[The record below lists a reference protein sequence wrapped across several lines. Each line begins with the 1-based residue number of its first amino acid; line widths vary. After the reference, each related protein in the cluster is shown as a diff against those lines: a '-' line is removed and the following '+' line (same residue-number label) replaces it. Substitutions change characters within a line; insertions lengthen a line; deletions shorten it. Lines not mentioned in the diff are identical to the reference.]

1 VFRGTAGI
9 GISIEATFLG
19 KNLDTLPKPE
29 PGCYFRHPIKCNT
42 HYRSPLLDNWQNL
55 NIKQVYVSIECKIY
69 TDETELCPIYSLN
82 VFDMTIQLLT

>member
-1 VFRGTAGI
+1 MLRGTAGV

-19 KNLDTLPKPE
+19 GNLDTLLKPE
-29 PGCYFRHPIKCNT
+29 PGCYFRNTIKCNT
-42 HYRSPLLDNWQNL
+42 HYRSPLLDNWQDL

-69 TDETELCPIYSLN
+69 KDESELCPIYSLN